1 MPFSITFQPKQAN
14 KKPRMCPSFSSL
26 FSAMVG
32 AKCSHHPVCVRFFA
46 QYYLCVQGGGGKG
59 GQTKVPKMTKS
70 DLIVTNIAISVN
82 KSALWVNQKSALSV
96 NKSGLTVNK
105 SALSVKKVPSQSKT
119 APFQ

>member
-1 MPFSITFQPKQAN
+1 MLSVLIT
-14 KKPRMCPSFSSL
+14 L
-26 FSAMVG
+26 Y
-32 AKCSHHPVCVRFFA
+32 VCVSSA
-46 QYYLCVQGGGGKG
+46 NIIYVSKGGGKG